1 MLEILAIQE
10 TAKAYASCFLC
21 NDPAINHCVSCDIF
35 MCKKCSES
43 HYVWPTHKNHDVL
56 PVEELSNPESK
67 PKIRKKLCG
76 NQHKDKVLEIY
87 CETCKELCCIHCM
100 FSTHLKQNHT
110 CGAVNEVAQK
120 EKETLQSSCT
130 TLDEK
135 LSEGK
140 EALNN
145 ICEMMKSLEKN
156 AEKAKYQIKKQKEN
170 ILKIVAKKLD
180 EKVKEMIEE
189 VDEVYGKLQS
199 ELSKQLD
206 EIREYLNEV
215 QASMSLP
222 RNLLKKGSIE
232 EILSSQKLIDEKI
245 KNLGN
250 EKPKKLD
257 PINDDGI
264 QYVPDVISQVNV
276 DEIVDNLG
284 YVEGKFNLLR
294 NYYHRYK

>member
-1 MLEILAIQE
+1 
-10 TAKAYASCFLC
+10 
-21 NDPAINHCVSCDIF
+21 

-43 HYVWPTHKNHDVL
+43 HYVWPTHKNHNVL
-56 PVEELSNPESK
+56 PVEELSNPESQA
-67 PKIRKKLCG
+67 KIRKKLYC
-76 NQHKDKVLEIY
+76 NKHEDKVLEIY

-100 FSTHLKQNHT
+100 FSNHLKQNHS

-140 EALNN
+140 EALND

-156 AEKAKYQIKKQKEN
+156 AEKAKDQIKKQKEN
-170 ILKIVAKKLD
+170 ILKNVSEKLD

-199 ELSKQLD
+199 ELSKQHD
-206 EIREYLNEV
+206 EIKEYLNKV
-215 QASMSLP
+215 QASVCLP
-222 RNLLKKGSIE
+222 KNLLKKGSID
-232 EILSSQKLIDEKI
+232 EILSSQKLIDDKI

-250 EKPKKLD
+250 EKPEKLVA
-257 PINDDGI
+257 INDGGI
-264 QYVPDVISQVNV
+264 QYVPDDISQVNV
-276 DEIVDNLG
+276 GEIVDNLG
-284 YVEGKFNLLR
+284 YVEGKFNLLH
-294 NYYHRYK
+294 NYYHRYKNYSLSVDDMFAFKDVRVKSKF